1 MNTTFNT
8 VPALEV
14 KRRGVRAITDQLV
27 RGPVHVIQR
36 DRPAF
41 VALSEESFQDM
52 LGELE
57 TARIAASLA
66 DLAAGRIRKGSPADL
81 MAEILVD

>member
-1 MNTTFNT
+1 
-8 VPALEV
+8 
-14 KRRGVRAITDQLV
+14 
-27 RGPVHVIQR
+27 VIQR

-66 DLAAGRIRKGSPADL
+66 DLAAGRVRKGSATDL
-81 MAEILVD
+81 MAEILDE